1 MPPSDTHRRK
11 RAKNYLTLALLLAFI
26 AGLFYLTM
34 LKVSGQ

>member
-1 MPPSDTHRRK
+1 MPLSDVHRRK
-11 RAKNYLTLALLLAFI
+11 RGKNFFALGAIALFI